1 MRPVIQKNKMSYKLA
16 IVYIIIF
23 IICAVGIAFA
33 LSKTEYFQD
42 ENVGRAF
49 GIIDEDSEK
58 EDEYNELKSDFDTI
72 FTNQTENIGQ
82 GALNV
87 NKIDNRYDIVVTG
100 YNNKEDRE
108 NCKIDVSIPYI
119 NVANSSA
126 KEFNKRMNTRYKQ
139 KAETLEKQI
148 SSMNIIYTVQYKAYL
163 QNNILSLAI
172 RSEYKEGE
180 KSQKIMVDTFNYNV
194 LEQREVKIDE
204 ILKIKNIENTAA
216 TNRIRNEIKAIQE
229 QNQALIDEGYAL
241 YQRDYTSNR
250 YDILNTNQFLYG
262 KNGML
267 YVIYPYGNEDDTSE
281 TDIVIFE

>member
-82 GALNV
+82 GTLNV

>member
-82 GALNV
+82 GTLNV

-194 LEQREVKIDE
+194 LEQREVNIDE
-204 ILKIKNIENTAA
+204 
-216 TNRIRNEIKAIQE
+216 
-229 QNQALIDEGYAL
+229 
-241 YQRDYTSNR
+241 
-250 YDILNTNQFLYG
+250 
-262 KNGML
+262 
-267 YVIYPYGNEDDTSE
+267 
-281 TDIVIFE
+281 

>member
-172 RSEYKEGE
+172 RSE
-180 KSQKIMVDTFNYNV
+180 
-194 LEQREVKIDE
+194 
-204 ILKIKNIENTAA
+204 
-216 TNRIRNEIKAIQE
+216 
-229 QNQALIDEGYAL
+229 
-241 YQRDYTSNR
+241 
-250 YDILNTNQFLYG
+250 
-262 KNGML
+262 
-267 YVIYPYGNEDDTSE
+267 
-281 TDIVIFE
+281 